1 MIRTL
6 GGSGRVLSEGQ
17 GEFSRRVRESSLRES
32 GRVLSEGQGDFS
44 QRVRESSLGGSG
56 RVLHT
61 RPGRQQSALPLTST
75 QENLLQHQGI
85 LLILQV

>member
-17 GEFSRRVRESSLRES
+17 GEH
-32 GRVLSEGQGDFS
+32 S

-56 RVLHT
+56 RALSEGQGEHT
-61 RPGRQQSALPLTST
+61 QRVNGCS
-75 QENLLQHQGI
+75 EG
-85 LLILQV
+85 VMV